1 MAKAPAGLGL
11 IYLIEYL
18 SNDQE
23 DPILIGHHGIM
34 PIRFSNGGCDLI
46 GGKTENTMVDPEYR
60 SKFLYPRYESRF
72 KKDYSKVCHVLFS
85 TMGPKEAIRQRTA
98 HGYKEVGEW
107 KNLILSTRR
116 ALFAPAVHEFIGSDD
131 TKYCLVQLDASTSES
146 IPFDDFWQKCRSM
159 YPLTNSRALKDIQWR
174 FIDNPYQKYLWVFF
188 GINQT
193 RMKLKGMLSLGFRRE
208 TDQLQ

>member
-1 MAKAPAGLGL
+1 
-11 IYLIEYL
+11 
-18 SNDQE
+18 
-23 DPILIGHHGIM
+23 
-34 PIRFSNGGCDLI
+34 
-46 GGKTENTMVDPEYR
+46 MVDPEYR

-174 FIDNPYQKYLWVFF
+174 FIDNPYQKYLL
-188 GINQT
+188 GIFWNQSNSHEIEGYAVI
-193 RMKLKGMLSLGFRRE
+193 RLPQE